1 MCGVVVPSEY
11 GRVPRAAVRGHRG
24 RAFRGGARPGCR
36 PRARSVVPT
45 PAVAC
50 SILEHERRV
59 HTRAGPA
66 PATVSPESV
75 LEIAAPG
82 PHARRGSEPLGLGG
96 APAAP
101 GASVTGA
108 RGSSSQVSSAGGA
121 ACKSVQRGVLTSD
134 SVPGGVGT
142 QPGDRDPSLTFRSS
156 AREGPS
162 GPGVVVVPWAPV
174 ALASPAVGL
183 GPDFGAF
190 V

>member
-66 PATVSPESV
+66 PATASPESV

-82 PHARRGSEPLGLGG
+82 PHARRGS
-96 APAAP
+96 
-101 GASVTGA
+101 VTGA
-108 RGSSSQVSSAGGA
+108 RGSSSRVSSAGGA

-156 AREGPS
+156 ARKGPS

-174 ALASPAVGL
+174 ALASPAVSL